1 MELKKAGNNLV
12 VITDKGTHVCF
23 DYFRGGYYE
32 LKANNFYYRIPGNY
46 TEEDIQKALN
56 YCGVE

>member
-1 MELKKAGNNLV
+1 MQIEKAGNNLV

-23 DYFRGGYYE
+23 DYFRSGYYE
-32 LKANNFYYRIPGNY
+32 LQANKFYYRIPANY